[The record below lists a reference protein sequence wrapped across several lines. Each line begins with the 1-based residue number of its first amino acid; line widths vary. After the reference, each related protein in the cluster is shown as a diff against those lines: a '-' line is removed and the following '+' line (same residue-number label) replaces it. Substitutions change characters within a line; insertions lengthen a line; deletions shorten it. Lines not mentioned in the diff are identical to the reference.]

1 MSNYTKCP
9 NGHLYPNTQT
19 ACPYCPSGNATNITQ
34 PNNLDKTSITVPNN
48 GGGGTDL
55 NKTQITDITAKSSSG
70 IEPTLVNGAQSA
82 SAGEAFGKPKDLN
95 RTFIQ
100 TEEGSA
106 DGTFG
111 EGNARPSRKITA
123 WLISYTIDPMG
134 VDFRI
139 YEGTNTIGRD
149 PENTI
154 SITEDHSISSKH
166 VSLLCRKDR
175 FYLKDEMTA
184 NGTFINDVDIEIGIP
199 YELKDGDKIKIG
211 STILKFR
218 TAI

>member
-1 MSNYTKCP
+1 MNDYIKCS
-9 NGHLYPNTQT
+9 NGHFYGKNLANCPHCPTGNSTQV
-19 ACPYCPSGNATNITQ
+19 TQ
-34 PNNLDKTSITVPNN
+34 PNNLDRTSIT
-48 GGGGTDL
+48 GQTGGTVDL
-55 NKTQITDITAKSSSG
+55 NKTQITGGLTDGGSMDSTVLFGAQPSSG
-70 IEPTLVNGAQSA
+70 D
-82 SAGEAFGKPKDLN
+82 AFGKAKDLN

-106 DGTFG
+106 DGSFG

-123 WLISYTIDPMG
+123 WLVSYTIDPMG

-154 SITEDHSISSKH
+154 SIPEDNSISSKH
-166 VSLLCRKDR
+166 VSLLCRRDR

-184 NGTFINDVDIEIGIP
+184 NGTYINDAEIEIGVP

>member
-9 NGHLYPNTQT
+9 NGHLYPNTQS
-19 ACPYCPSGNATNITQ
+19 ACPYCPTGNSTQITQ
-34 PNNLDKTSITVPNN
+34 SNNLDKTSIT
-48 GGGGTDL
+48 GATGGTVDL
-55 NKTQITDITAKSSSG
+55 NKTQITGGGMAGGGLDSTQLFGAQPSSG
-70 IEPTLVNGAQSA
+70 ES
-82 SAGEAFGKPKDLN
+82 FGKAKDLN

-106 DGTFG
+106 EGSFG

-123 WLISYTIDPMG
+123 WLVSYTIDPMG
-134 VDFRI
+134 VDFRV

-154 SITEDHSISSKH
+154 SIPEDNSISSKH
-166 VSLLCRKDR
+166 VSLLCKKDR
-175 FYLKDEMTA
+175 FYLKDEMAA
-184 NGTFINDVDIEIGIP
+184 NGTFINDAEIEVGVP
-199 YELKDGDKIKIG
+199 YEIKDGDKIKIG

>member
-9 NGHLYPNTQT
+9 NGHLYPNTET

-34 PNNLDKTSITVPNN
+34 SNNLDKTSITVPNN

-55 NKTQITDITAKSSSG
+55 NKTQITG
-70 IEPTLVNGAQSA
+70 GNSA
-82 SAGEAFGKPKDLN
+82 GGNLDATQLFGSQAAPAGEAFGKPKDLN

>member
-1 MSNYTKCP
+1 MSNYIKCP
-9 NGHLYPNTQT
+9 NGHLYPNTQSS
-19 ACPYCPSGNATNITQ
+19 CPHCPSGNSTSITQ
-34 PNNLDKTSITVPNN
+34 SNNLDKTSITGPMI

-55 NKTQITDITAKSSSG
+55 NKTQITGSDTGGRNFDATQIFGGQQITGNS
-70 IEPTLVNGAQSA
+70 
-82 SAGEAFGKPKDLN
+82 FGNAKDLN

-100 TEEGSA
+100 TEEGFV
-106 DGTFG
+106 DGSFG

-154 SITEDHSISSKH
+154 SITEDNSISSKH